1 MPGRRWL
8 KVPRHGTAVAYLA
21 LFVAL
26 GGTAY
31 AANTVGS
38 DDIIDESI
46 QSVDIKNQTITTKD
60 IAGADITGAIS
71 LTGVPNGRCSQVTV
85 TVAGA
90 KVGETAVVSTQ
101 GPVQSGIVLYAQ
113 GVTTK
118 GHLTMDACNFSGTT
132 MTPISG
138 LQIRVVTFG

>member
-1 MPGRRWL
+1 MSGKRWL
-8 KVPRHGTAVAYLA
+8 KVPRHGTVVAYLA

-46 QSVDIKNQTITTKD
+46 QSVDVKNQTITTKD
-60 IAGADITGAIS
+60 IAGADITGSIALSAI
-71 LTGVPNGRCSQVTV
+71 PNGRCSQLSVLVT
-85 TVAGA
+85 GA

-101 GPVQSGIVLYAQ
+101 GPLQNGIVLYAQ
-113 GVTTK
+113 GVPSK
-118 GHLTMDACNFSGTT
+118 GHMTMNACNFSGTT

-138 LQIRVVTFG
+138 LQIRVITFG

>member
-1 MPGRRWL
+1 M
-8 KVPRHGTAVAYLA
+8 KVPRNGTAVAYLA

-60 IAGADITGAIS
+60 IAGAASRQCAGDA
-71 LTGVPNGRCSQVTV
+71 PM
-85 TVAGA
+85 AGA
-90 KVGETAVVSTQ
+90 PGPSFLSQARRSARQRWCSTRR
-101 GPVQSGIVLYAQ
+101 GSRTGSSLSP
-113 GVTTK
+113 GVTSK
-118 GHLTMDACNFSGTT
+118 GHLTMEEERHPSSGRHDAVSA
-132 MTPISG
+132 
-138 LQIRVVTFG
+138 LQMPVIR